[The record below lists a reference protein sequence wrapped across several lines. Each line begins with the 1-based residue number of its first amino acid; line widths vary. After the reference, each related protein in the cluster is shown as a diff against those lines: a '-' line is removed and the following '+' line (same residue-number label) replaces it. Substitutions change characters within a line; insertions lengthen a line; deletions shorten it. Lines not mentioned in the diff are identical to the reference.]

1 MLLIGIFFIFK
12 GAFLIWNSYNYIKS
26 NHEIGKEFAIFKGSV
41 GLMAIV
47 VGVFSLIN
55 FFL

>member
-1 MLLIGIFFIFK
+1 MFLLSIFFIST
-12 GAFLIWNSYNYIKS
+12 GVFLIWNSYRNINS
-26 NHEIGKEFAIFKGSV
+26 PHEMEKEFALFKGSV
-41 GLMAIV
+41 GFMSTV